1 MRFEQGLVGGLTG
14 VALLL
19 AGYAALSRYLF
30 PEFAAGWVDELVIY
44 VTVWAMWLSGS
55 LLVAEQGHVR
65 ADVLERFVNPRLA
78 RRLARFG
85 VLLGFAFCSL
95 MVYAGLMVVLL
106 SLRLGERS
114 DSVLALPLILYYAGF
129 PVGMALMAWRYWQLV
144 LTGQDRSD
152 D

>member
-1 MRFEQGLVGGLTG
+1 MRFEERIVGGLAG
-14 VALLL
+14 LALLL

-44 VTVWAMWLSGS
+44 TSVWAIWLSGS

-65 ADVLERFVNPRLA
+65 ADVLAHFIDARLA
-78 RRLARFG
+78 QRLARFG
-85 VLLGFAFCSL
+85 LLLGFAFCAL
-95 MVYAGLMVVLL
+95 MVYAGLMVVAL

-114 DSVLALPLILYYAGF
+114 DSVLALPLYLYYAGF
-129 PVGMALMAWRYWQLV
+129 PVGMGLMAWRYWQLV
-144 LTGQDRSD
+144 LAEQAQAD

>member
-1 MRFEQGLVGGLTG
+1 MRLEQGLVGGLAG
-14 VALLL
+14 LALLL
-19 AGYAALSRYLF
+19 AGYAGLSRYLF

-55 LLVAEQGHVR
+55 LLVAEHGHVR
-65 ADVLERFVNPRLA
+65 ANVLERFVHARLA
-78 RRLARFG
+78 ERLARFG
-85 VLLGFAFCSL
+85 LLLGFAFCAL

-114 DSVLALPLILYYAGF
+114 DSVVALPLALYYAGF
-129 PVGMALMAWRYWQLV
+129 PVGMALMAWRYWRLV
-144 LTGQDRSD
+144 VASQASGD